1 MNPPTPP
8 TPPTAVPVRGPGEPA
23 GSAAAPAADAARP
36 QGFPM
41 RRGCPFSP
49 PEDYARL
56 RTEEPVARVTLPT
69 GREAWV
75 VSRYEDV
82 RELLAD
88 PRISADIR
96 RPNFPALGEGEQE
109 VGARLRPFIRT
120 DAPEHTRYR
129 RMLLPEFTVR
139 RIRAMRPAVQAIVDG
154 LLDSMLA
161 SGGPVDFVPV
171 YANAVSTSVICE
183 LLGIPKENLEF
194 FRDVTRVSGSRASTA
209 EQVAEALGGLFALI
223 SDLVA
228 RRQEEPGD
236 DLLSKLVTGHLRTGN
251 VTLPELL
258 STVGI
263 TINAG
268 RETSTNMIAL
278 SALLLIQ
285 RPDLADELR
294 ADPSLMPAAV
304 DELLRV
310 MSIADSIPLRVAA
323 QDIEISG
330 AVVPA
335 DDGVIGLLAAANHD
349 PEQFPDPDRV
359 DFHRADNHH
368 VAFGYGVHQCIGQ
381 HLARLE
387 LEVALETLIR
397 RVPTLRLA
405 VPYEEV
411 EFKHDSATFGI
422 ERLPVTW

>member
-1 MNPPTPP
+1 MSTTIPT
-8 TPPTAVPVRGPGEPA
+8 GPS
-23 GSAAAPAADAARP
+23 GSGNHEDSAPCMARP
-36 QGFPM
+36 RDFPI
-41 RRGCPFSP
+41 RRGCPFAP

-75 VSRYEDV
+75 VTRYEDV

-96 RPNFPALGEGEQE
+96 RANFPALGEGEQE
-109 VGARLRPFIRT
+109 IGARLRPFIRT

-139 RIRAMRPAVQAIVDG
+139 KTRAMRPAVQAIVDD
-154 LLDSMLA
+154 LIDAMLA
-161 SGGPVDFVPV
+161 SGGPVDFVPA

-194 FRDVTRVSGSRASTA
+194 FRDVTRISGSRSSTA
-209 EQVAEALGGLFALI
+209 EQVAEALGGLFTLI

-228 RRQEEPGD
+228 QRQEQPRD
-236 DLLSKLVTGHLRTGN
+236 DLLSKLVVDHLQTGDI
-251 VTLPELL
+251 TLNELL

-268 RETSTNMIAL
+268 RETSTNMLAL
-278 SALLLIQ
+278 SALLLIR
-285 RPDLADELR
+285 RPELAQELR

-310 MSIADSIPLRVAA
+310 LSIADSIPLRVAA
-323 QDIEISG
+323 RDIEISG
-330 AVVPA
+330 HVIPA
-335 DDGVIGLLAAANHD
+335 DDGVIGLLAGANHD
-349 PEQFPDPDRV
+349 PEQFPDPGRV
-359 DFHRADNHH
+359 DFHRPDNHH
-368 VAFGYGVHQCIGQ
+368 VAFGYGMHQCIGQ

-387 LEVALETLIR
+387 MEVALGTLIR
-397 RVPTLRLA
+397 RIPTLRLA

-411 EFKHDSATFGI
+411 EFKHESATFGI
-422 ERLPVTW
+422 ERMPVTW